1 MAQRGVCAR
10 VCVYVCVC
18 VSRTLFN
25 GGITSLSP
33 HQKTL
38 KVENVVSDTFGVF
51 ACAEPVPLSLGW
63 WVLEYRFQAW
73 LPGRAFGPTLAF

>member
-1 MAQRGVCAR
+1 MRA
-10 VCVYVCVC
+10 CVYTCVF
-18 VSRTLFN
+18 VFPEH
-25 GGITSLSP
+25 SLMVRLHPFSP

-51 ACAEPVPLSLGW
+51 ACAEPVPLSLGR

>member
-1 MAQRGVCAR
+1 MRA
-10 VCVYVCVC
+10 CVYTCVF
-18 VSRTLFN
+18 VFPEH
-25 GGITSLSP
+25 SLMVGLHPFSP

-51 ACAEPVPLSLGW
+51 AWAAPVPLSLGR